1 MNIDE
6 YKQLVIKL
14 NQLSKAYYEENDS
27 SYPDEL
33 YDREYR
39 QLLEFEK
46 LNPTLIVDESP
57 TQRIGFFKNTPFAKV
72 KHRLKMQSLDNAFTP
87 AELSEWVVKNPHL
100 QYISVEPKCDGLA
113 LDLYYDNGILK
124 QALTRGDGTI
134 GEDVYDIPLDRF
146 DAVHL
151 PQHCVD

>member
-33 YDREYR
+33 YDHEYR

-46 LNPTLIVDESP
+46 LNPTLIADESP
-57 TQRIGFFKNTPFAKV
+57 TQRIGFFK
-72 KHRLKMQSLDNAFTP
+72 
-87 AELSEWVVKNPHL
+87 
-100 QYISVEPKCDGLA
+100 IS
-113 LDLYYDNGILK
+113 
-124 QALTRGDGTI
+124 
-134 GEDVYDIPLDRF
+134 
-146 DAVHL
+146 
-151 PQHCVD
+151 